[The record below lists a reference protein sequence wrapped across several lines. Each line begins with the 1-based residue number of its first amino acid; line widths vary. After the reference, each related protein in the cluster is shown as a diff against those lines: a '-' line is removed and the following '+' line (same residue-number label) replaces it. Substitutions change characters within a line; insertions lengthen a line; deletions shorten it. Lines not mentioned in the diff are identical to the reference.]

1 MKKTK
6 IVATISDLNCSEEF
20 IRSLY
25 ENGMNVV
32 RLNSAH
38 QSLSGA
44 LKIVI
49 AVRAVSSRIAL
60 MMDTKGPEIR
70 TGTFAE
76 PFVVESG
83 QMVGI
88 GGDSGSGGSS
98 FPSVCIPVTHSG
110 FARDVPL
117 GSTVLIDDGEI
128 ELLVVEVNG
137 DCLLCRVIH
146 GGVIKSRKGV
156 NIPNVHIG
164 LPSLSSRDLKYIDF
178 AVEND
183 FDFIAHSFVR
193 SRDDVEAVQEALDSL
208 GSSIK
213 VIAKIENHNG
223 VENIDEILA
232 VAYGVMVARGDLA
245 IEIPFEKVPGIQ
257 KMLVNKCIERRKP
270 VIIATQMLHSMI
282 ENPRPTRAEVNDV
295 AGAIYDQA
303 DAIMLSG
310 ETAVGAYPVEAVKT
324 MAAIAR
330 EVEKDKEDIND
341 IPIVVINNEISAF
354 LIKSAVEGAVEL
366 NAQAVIADTTSG
378 RTIRSL
384 SAYRGKCPILAQCYS
399 RETVR
404 HLALSY
410 GVSARFM
417 EPEHVTHEFV
427 GKALGLLLS
436 ENVLQLTDM
445 VVVVGG
451 NFGRSKGVSFVEI
464 GSVENLITAE
474 DTIKADGGCQLDP
487 SCGLH

>member
-1 MKKTK
+1 MKRTK
-6 IVATISDLNCSEEF
+6 IVASISDLNCSEDF
-20 IRSLY
+20 IRSLF
-25 ENGMNVV
+25 ESGMNVV
-32 RLNSAH
+32 RINSAH
-38 QSLSGA
+38 QSFDGA
-44 LKIVI
+44 LKIVKS
-49 AVRAVSSRIAL
+49 VRSVSSRIAL

-70 TGTFAE
+70 TGAFAE
-76 PFVVESG
+76 PFVVQAGEMVEMSG
-83 QMVGI
+83 NCRPDTSTSTSTSTYTSTSTSTSI
-88 GGDSGSGGSS
+88 
-98 FPSVCIPVTHSG
+98 SVCIPVTHSA

-128 ELLVVEVNG
+128 ELLAIEVDG
-137 DCLLCRVIH
+137 DSLLCRVIH
-146 GGVIKSRKGV
+146 GGLIKGRKGV

-193 SRDDVEAVQEALDSL
+193 SRDDVEAVQEVLDKL
-208 GSSIK
+208 ESSIK

-223 VENIDEILA
+223 VQNIDEILEI
-232 VAYGVMVARGDLA
+232 AYGVMVARGDLA

-257 KMLVNKCIERRKP
+257 KMLINKCIERRKP

-310 ETAVGAYPVEAVKT
+310 ETAVGAFPVEAVKT
-324 MAAIAR
+324 MAAIAG
-330 EVEKDKEDIND
+330 EVEKNKEDIND
-341 IPIVVINNEISAF
+341 IPIVVINNDISAF

-366 NAQAVIADTTSG
+366 NAEAVIADTTSG

-399 RETVR
+399 QETVR

-417 EPEHVTHEFV
+417 EPEHITHEFI
-427 GKALGLLLS
+427 GKALGLLKEDNL
-436 ENVLQLTDM
+436 LQLTDM
-445 VVVVGG
+445 VVIVGG

-464 GSVENLITAE
+464 GSVENLISAE
-474 DTIKADGGCQLDP
+474 KK
-487 SCGLH
+487 

>member
-6 IVATISDLNCSEEF
+6 IVASISDLNCSEEF
-20 IRSLY
+20 IRELY

-32 RLNSAH
+32 RINSAH
-38 QSLSGA
+38 QSFEGA
-44 LKIVI
+44 LKIVK
-49 AVRAVSSRIAL
+49 AVRSVSSRIAL

-70 TGTFAE
+70 TGAFTE
-76 PFVVESG
+76 PFVVQVG
-83 QMVGI
+83 QMVEM
-88 GGDSGSGGSS
+88 SGNCKQGNSA
-98 FPSVCIPVTHSG
+98 CIPVTHSG

-128 ELLVVEVNG
+128 ELLAVEVHG
-137 DCLLCRVIH
+137 DCLQCRVIH
-146 GGVIKSRKGV
+146 GGVIKGRKGV
-156 NIPNVHIG
+156 NIPNIHIG

-193 SRDDVEAVQEALDSL
+193 SRDDVEAVQEVLDKL
-208 GSSIK
+208 ESSIK

-223 VENIDEILA
+223 VENIDEILEA
-232 VAYGVMVARGDLA
+232 AYGVMVARGDLA

-257 KMLVNKCIERRKP
+257 KMLINKCIEQRKP

-324 MAAIAR
+324 MAAIAG
-330 EVEKDKEDIND
+330 EVEKNKEDIND
-341 IPIVVINNEISAF
+341 IPIVVINNDISAF

-366 NAQAVIADTTSG
+366 NAKAIIADTTSG

-410 GVSARFM
+410 GVSTRFM

-427 GKALGLLLS
+427 GKALGLLKKD
-436 ENVLQLTDM
+436 NVLQLTDM

-464 GSVENLITAE
+464 GSVENLITA
-474 DTIKADGGCQLDP
+474 DGND
-487 SCGLH
+487 

>member
-6 IVATISDLNCSEEF
+6 IVASISDLNCSEEF

-25 ENGMNVV
+25 KNGMNVV
-32 RLNSAH
+32 RINSAH

-44 LKIVI
+44 LKIVN

-70 TGTFAE
+70 TGSFSS
-76 PFVVESG
+76 PYIVEVG
-83 QMVGI
+83 QII
-88 GGDSGSGGSS
+88 GLGGSRES
-98 FPSVCIPVTHSG
+98 YSGVCIPLTHPG
-110 FARDVPL
+110 FAGDVPV
-117 GSTVLIDDGEI
+117 GSNVLIDDGEI
-128 ELLVVEVNG
+128 ELLAVEVDE
-137 DCLLCRVIH
+137 DCLLCRVVH
-146 GGVIKSRKGV
+146 GGAINSRKGV
-156 NIPNVHIG
+156 NVPNVHIG
-164 LPSLSSRDLKYIDF
+164 LPSLNERDLLYIDF
-178 AVEND
+178 AIDNSL
-183 FDFIAHSFVR
+183 DFIAHSFVR
-193 SRDDVEAVQEALDSL
+193 SRTDVEAVQEILHHR

-213 VIAKIENHNG
+213 VIAKIENHKG
-223 VENIDEILA
+223 VENIDEILD

-245 IEIPFEKVPGIQ
+245 IEIPFERVPGLQ
-257 KMLVNKCIERRKP
+257 KMLINKCIERRKP

-310 ETAVGAYPVEAVKT
+310 ETAIGDYPVEAVQT
-324 MAAIAR
+324 MAAIAG

-341 IPIVVINNEISAF
+341 IPVVVINNDISAF

-366 NAQAVIADTTSG
+366 NAHAIVTDTTSG
-378 RTIRSL
+378 RTVRSL

-417 EPEHVTHEFV
+417 KPEQITHEFV
-427 GKALGLLLS
+427 GKALGLLRD
-436 ENVLQLTDM
+436 ENVLRPEDQ

-464 GSVENLITAE
+464 GSVENLIAAE
-474 DTIKADGGCQLDP
+474 TTD
-487 SCGLH
+487 

>member
-6 IVATISDLNCSEEF
+6 IVASISDLNCSEEF

-32 RLNSAH
+32 RINSAH

-44 LKIVI
+44 LKIVY

-70 TGTFAE
+70 TGSFSS
-76 PFVVESG
+76 PFIVEDG
-83 QMVGI
+83 QII
-88 GGDSGSGGSS
+88 GLGGSGESYSG
-98 FPSVCIPVTHSG
+98 VCIPLTHPG
-110 FARDVPL
+110 FAGDVPI
-117 GSTVLIDDGEI
+117 GSSVLIDDGEI
-128 ELLVVEVNG
+128 ELLAVEVDG
-137 DCLLCRVIH
+137 DCLLCRVVH
-146 GGVIKSRKGV
+146 GGAINGRKGV
-156 NIPNVHIG
+156 NVPNVHIG
-164 LPSLSSRDLKYIDF
+164 LPSLNERDLLYIDF
-178 AVEND
+178 AIDNSL
-183 FDFIAHSFVR
+183 DFIAHSFVR
-193 SRDDVEAVQEALDSL
+193 SRADVEAVQEVLHHR

-213 VIAKIENHNG
+213 VIAKIENHKG
-223 VENIDEILA
+223 VQNIDEILD

-245 IEIPFEKVPGIQ
+245 IEIPFERVPGLQ
-257 KMLVNKCIERRKP
+257 KMLINKCIERRKP

-295 AGAIYDQA
+295 ASAIYDQA

-310 ETAVGAYPVEAVKT
+310 ETAIGDYPVEAVQT
-324 MAAIAR
+324 MAAIAV

-341 IPIVVINNEISAF
+341 IPVVVINNDISAF

-366 NAQAVIADTTSG
+366 NAHAVVTDTTSG
-378 RTIRSL
+378 RTVRSL

-399 RETVR
+399 RGTVR

-417 EPEHVTHEFV
+417 EPEQITHEFV
-427 GKALGLLLS
+427 GKALGLLRD
-436 ENVLQLTDM
+436 ENVLRPEDQ

-464 GSVENLITAE
+464 GSVENLMAAE
-474 DTIKADGGCQLDP
+474 ATD
-487 SCGLH
+487 

>member
-6 IVATISDLNCSEEF
+6 IVASISDLNCSEEF

-32 RLNSAH
+32 RINSAH
-38 QSLSGA
+38 QSLAGA
-44 LKIVI
+44 LKIVN

-70 TGTFAE
+70 TGSFSS
-76 PFVVESG
+76 PFIVDDGEIVGLGERCDSFSG
-83 QMVGI
+83 
-88 GGDSGSGGSS
+88 
-98 FPSVCIPVTHSG
+98 VCIPVTHSE
-110 FARDVPL
+110 FAGDVPV
-117 GSTVLIDDGEI
+117 GSSILIDDGEI
-128 ELLVVEVNG
+128 ELLALEVKGN
-137 DCLLCRVIH
+137 CLLCRVIH
-146 GGVIKSRKGV
+146 GGEIKRKKSV
-156 NIPNVHIG
+156 NVPNVYIG
-164 LPSLSSRDLKYIDF
+164 LPSLSERDLKYIDF
-178 AVEND
+178 SIDNRL
-183 FDFIAHSFVR
+183 DFIAHSFVR
-193 SRDDVEAVQEALDSL
+193 SGADVEAVQEILL
-208 GSSIK
+208 QRGSSIK

-223 VENIDEILA
+223 VENIDEILD

-245 IEIPFEKVPGIQ
+245 IEIPFERVPGIQ
-257 KMLVNKCIERRKP
+257 KMLINKCIERRKP

-295 AGAIYDQA
+295 ASAIYDQA

-310 ETAVGAYPVEAVKT
+310 ETAIGAYPLEAVQT
-324 MAAIAR
+324 MTAIAG
-330 EVEKDKEDIND
+330 EVETDKEDIND

-366 NAQAVIADTTSG
+366 NAHAVIADTTSG
-378 RTIRSL
+378 RTVRSL
-384 SAYRGKCPILAQCYS
+384 SAYRGKCPILAQCYNS
-399 RETVR
+399 ETVR

-417 EPEHVTHEFV
+417 EPEQITHEFV
-427 GKALGLLLS
+427 GKALSLLLS
-436 ENVLQLTDM
+436 ENALDIEDQ

-464 GSVENLITAE
+464 GSVENLLTAE
-474 DTIKADGGCQLDP
+474 DIL
-487 SCGLH
+487 SV

>member
-6 IVATISDLNCSEEF
+6 IVASISDLNCGEEF
-20 IRSLY
+20 IRKLY
-25 ENGMNVV
+25 DSGMNVV
-32 RLNSAH
+32 RINSAH
-38 QSLSGA
+38 QSFDGA
-44 LKIVI
+44 MKIVK
-49 AVRAVSSRIAL
+49 AVRSVSSGIAL

-70 TGTFAE
+70 TGIFSE
-76 PFVVESG
+76 PFIVESG
-83 QMVGI
+83 QMVEM
-88 GGDSGSGGSS
+88 SGNCEADVST
-98 FPSVCIPVTHSG
+98 CIPVTHSD
-110 FARDVPL
+110 FARDVPI

-128 ELLVVEVNG
+128 ELLAIEVSG
-137 DCLLCRVIH
+137 DILFCKVIH
-146 GGVIKSRKGV
+146 GGAIKGRKGV

-164 LPSLSSRDLKYIDF
+164 LPSLSARDLKYIDF
-178 AVEND
+178 AVKND

-193 SRDDVEAVQEALDSL
+193 SRDDVEAVQEVLDKL
-208 GSSIK
+208 ESSIK
-213 VIAKIENHNG
+213 IIAKIENHNG
-223 VENIDEILA
+223 VKNIEEILD

-257 KMLVNKCIERRKP
+257 KMLINKCIKRRKP

-282 ENPRPTRAEVNDV
+282 TNPRPTRAEVNDV

-324 MAAIAR
+324 MAAIAG
-330 EVEKDKEDIND
+330 EVEKNKEDIND
-341 IPIVVINNEISAF
+341 IPIVVINNDISAF

-417 EPEHVTHEFV
+417 EPEIVTHEFV
-427 GKALGLLLS
+427 GKALGLLKDD
-436 ENVLQLTDM
+436 NILQLTDM

-474 DTIKADGGCQLDP
+474 K
-487 SCGLH
+487 

>member
-6 IVATISDLNCSEEF
+6 IVASISDLNCSEEF
-20 IRSLY
+20 IRELY

-32 RLNSAH
+32 RINSAH
-38 QSLSGA
+38 QSFDGA
-44 LKIVI
+44 LKIVK
-49 AVRAVSSRIAL
+49 AVRSVSSRIAL

-70 TGTFAE
+70 TGAFTE
-76 PFVVESG
+76 PFVVQVG
-83 QMVGI
+83 QMVEM
-88 GGDSGSGGSS
+88 SGNCKQENSA
-98 FPSVCIPVTHSG
+98 CIPVTHSG

-128 ELLVVEVNG
+128 ELLAVEVHG
-137 DCLLCRVIH
+137 DCLQCRVIH
-146 GGVIKSRKGV
+146 GGVIKGRKGV

-193 SRDDVEAVQEALDSL
+193 SQDDVEAVQEVLDSL
-208 GSSIK
+208 ESSIK
-213 VIAKIENHNG
+213 IIAKIENHNG
-223 VENIDEILA
+223 VENIDEILDI
-232 VAYGVMVARGDLA
+232 AYGVMVARGDLA

-257 KMLVNKCIERRKP
+257 KMLVNKCIESRKP

-295 AGAIYDQA
+295 AGAIYDQT

-324 MAAIAR
+324 MAAIAG
-330 EVEKDKEDIND
+330 EVEKNKEDIND
-341 IPIVVINNEISAF
+341 IPIVVINNDISAF

-366 NAQAVIADTTSG
+366 NAKAIIADTTSG

-410 GVSARFM
+410 GVSTRFM

-427 GKALGLLLS
+427 GKALGLLKS

-445 VVVVGG
+445 VVAVGG

-464 GSVENLITAE
+464 GSVENLITA
-474 DTIKADGGCQLDP
+474 DGID
-487 SCGLH
+487 